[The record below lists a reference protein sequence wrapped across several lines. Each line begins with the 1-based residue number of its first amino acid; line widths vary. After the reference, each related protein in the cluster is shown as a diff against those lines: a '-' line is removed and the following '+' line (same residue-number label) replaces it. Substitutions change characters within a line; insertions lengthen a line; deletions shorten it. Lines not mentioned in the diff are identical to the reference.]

1 MRYFLHLA
9 YNGAYFHG
17 WQIQNGQ
24 ISVQEALQDALK
36 HILKQEIELTGC
48 GRTDSGVHS
57 SDFYAHFD

>member
-24 ISVQEALQDALK
+24 TSVQESLQEALR

-48 GRTDSGVHS
+48 GRTDSGVH
-57 SDFYAHFD
+57 